1 MAAPAEITEL
11 VRRFREHHGVYTS
24 GAYNETQLRR
34 EFLDPF
40 FEVLG
45 WDIFN
50 KQSFAEAYKDVI
62 HEDALKVG
70 AFTKAPDY
78 CFRVGGTRKF
88 FVEAKKPSVNVKD
101 DLAPAFQ
108 VRRYAWSAKLPL
120 SILTD
125 FEEFAVYDCRVKPD
139 KNDKASTARIMYLT
153 YTDFET
159 RWDEIVAI
167 FSKDA
172 VLKGSFDKYAQAVK
186 GKKGTA
192 EVDAAFLHEIEGW
205 REVLARNIALRNSQL
220 SQRELNFAVQQTI
233 DRIIFL
239 RICEDRGMEQEG
251 KLAATTNGTNIY
263 KRLCELFR
271 LADNKYN
278 SGLFHF
284 RKEAERDLPDEM
296 TLGLEIDDKPLKDII
311 KGLYYPDCPYEF
323 SVISSDILGQVYE
336 QFLGKVIRLTDG
348 HRAVV
353 EDKPEVKKAGGVYY
367 TPTYIVDY
375 IVKNTV
381 GKLLGDQGSGV
392 GVQGVGCGK
401 AERAQQKSP
410 QSKMTPKEA
419 SQLRILDPA
428 CGSGSF
434 LIGAY
439 QHLLDWHLEWYAA
452 NNPQKNATGKNPA
465 LYQGNSGDWKLTL
478 AERKRILLD
487 NIYGVDIDPQA
498 VEVTKLSLLLKV
510 LEGESEQSVSGMQKL
525 IHTRVLPDL
534 DRNIKCGNSLIGPDF
549 YAGQQLGFFND
560 EERLRVNVFDW
571 KAEFSNIMKS
581 GGFDAVIGNPPY
593 VRQES
598 LGDYKDYFQKHYKVY
613 HGIADLYAYF
623 IEQGI
628 SLLREGGLFSYIVA
642 NKWMR
647 ANYGEPLRRWLK
659 QQDIEEIIDFGELP
673 VFKTAAT
680 FPCITRVRS
689 TAGNRRDSSLLITQV
704 KTLAFDRLEHYVQEN
719 RYTLDQN
726 VLDDGG
732 WTLAGDNAQKLLDKI
747 KACGIPL
754 GEYAKGEIYYGVK
767 TGFNEAFVIDEETKK
782 RLIAEDP
789 KSAELIKPFLAGDD
803 VRAYHINFKKRY
815 LVFTR
820 RGTDIKKYSAI
831 ENHLTQFKKK
841 LIPKPKGWKG
851 STWEGRKPGP
861 YEWYEIQ
868 DTVDYYA
875 EFEKPKI
882 LYPDISKD
890 RRFTLDTQGFY
901 AGNTCYLLPLED
913 LYVLGLLNSRLI
925 FFYFKHIA
933 AVLGDADK
941 GGRLRWF
948 RQDVVKIPIR
958 TIDFSDRAD
967 KARHDRMVEMVEQML
982 ALNKQLAAANTSHE
996 KTALQRQIDAT
1007 DHQIDQLVYELYG
1020 LDDEEIR
1027 IVEGG

>member
-1 MAAPAEITEL
+1 MAAPTAITEL
-11 VRRFREHHGVYTS
+11 VRRFHEHHHVYTS

-40 FEVLG
+40 FEALG
-45 WDIFN
+45 WDVFN
-50 KQSFAEAYKDVI
+50 KQGFAEAYKDVI
-62 HEDALKVG
+62 HEDAIKVG

-139 KNDKASTARIMYLT
+139 KADKASTARIMYLT
-153 YTDFET
+153 YTEFEK
-159 RWDEIVAI
+159 RWDEIAAI

-251 KLAATTNGTNIY
+251 KLAATTNGANVY

-284 RKEAERDLPDEM
+284 RKEQERGLPDEM

-311 KGLYYPDCPYEF
+311 RGLYYPDCPYEF

-353 EDKPEVKKAGGVYY
+353 EDKPEVKKAGGVFY
-367 TPTYIVDY
+367 TPNYIADY

-381 GKLLGDQGSGV
+381 GKLLGGQGSGV
-392 GVQGVGCGK
+392 GVQGKELVQSGRLGK
-401 AERAQQKSP
+401 AERAQQKFP
-410 QSKMTPKEA
+410 QSKITPREA
-419 SQLRILDPA
+419 ALLRIIDIS

-434 LIGAY
+434 LITAY
-439 QHLLDWHLEWYAA
+439 QYLLDWHLAWYVA
-452 NNPQKNATGKNPA
+452 NNPQKYAAGKNPA

-549 YAGQQLGFFND
+549 YAGRQTSLFND
-560 EERLRVNVFDW
+560 EERLRINVFDW
-571 KAEFSNIMKS
+571 KAEFPDIMKS

-593 VRQES
+593 
-598 LGDYKDYFQKHYKVY
+598 G
-613 HGIADLYAYF
+613 A
-623 IEQGI
+623 
-628 SLLREGGLFSYIVA
+628 
-642 NKWMR
+642 
-647 ANYGEPLRRWLK
+647 
-659 QQDIEEIIDFGELP
+659 EL
-673 VFKTAAT
+673 
-680 FPCITRVRS
+680 
-689 TAGNRRDSSLLITQV
+689 Q
-704 KTLAFDRLEHYVQEN
+704 
-719 RYTLDQN
+719 
-726 VLDDGG
+726 
-732 WTLAGDNAQKLLDKI
+732 
-747 KACGIPL
+747 
-754 GEYAKGEIYYGVK
+754 KGEIDYLLNKFKVQNYQLDTYLLFLEKSLERAKDCGFVGVIIPNTWLLNLQGDRIRQHFFTETNIENIVHYRYPVFSQATVDTEVIIFRNTIPSDEHQICITVVNK
-767 TGFNEAFVIDEETKK
+767 DGSNTKYCLPQLKWKSKNGKPVNIFERKEFNSIIEKLTDTPRLDSVLVVTQGAKPFQVGKGKPPQTRKIVDEKPYVLGKKGDITFRPLLRGSLMHRYKILWKDDYWISFGDWLAEPRYSAHYDAPVKIIIRQTGDS
-782 RLIAEDP
+782 LIA
-789 KSAELIKPFLAGDD
+789 
-803 VRAYHINFKKRY
+803 
-815 LVFTR
+815 
-820 RGTDIKKYSAI
+820 
-831 ENHLTQFKKK
+831 
-841 LIPKPKGWKG
+841 
-851 STWEGRKPGP
+851 
-861 YEWYEIQ
+861 
-868 DTVDYYA
+868 
-875 EFEKPKI
+875 
-882 LYPDISKD
+882 
-890 RRFTLDTQGFY
+890 TLDNSQFVVRDNLYTIIPRNDY
-901 AGNTCYLLPLED
+901 CD
-913 LYVLGLLNSRLI
+913 LRYVLGLLNSRLLSW
-925 FFYFKHIA
+925 FYQKSINPEKGEALAQVKRGHIA
-933 AVLGDADK
+933 QL
-941 GGRLRWF
+941 
-948 RQDVVKIPIR
+948 PIHCVGLSN
-958 TIDFSDRAD
+958 IQD

-982 ALNKQLAAANTSHE
+982 ALNKQLAITNTIHE

-1007 DHQIDQLVYELYG
+1007 DRQIDQLVYELYG
-1020 LDDEEIR
+1020 LTDEEIK
-1027 IVEGG
+1027 IVEG